1 VSRGHRPSCAVPNP
15 DGTSTIIGV
24 AKLLGTPRSGGV
36 GEGGGATTTTRA
48 KDTDRQD
55 ACRILDNALNDGE
68 ISDQEH
74 RERVSAATNAVTLGD
89 LQALVDDLQTGGAPL
104 QTTAGAWASK
114 RPRMPKLGGWGVL
127 AAALVVS
134 VLLGV
139 GIGWGLYGNTGSP
152 LDFTTDPGAKPD
164 GVGPVVLTP
173 PTELFSVGGLTGL
186 MEQTRKRFGDTMGFR
201 LVIYPTYAV
210 LDRPD
215 PSDDRRMLAYD
226 YRGGWGDPTS
236 SAKSATD
243 GSVPVDLAKF
253 DIAATVGL
261 VRGAPDSLHMKKSD
275 VKTTYLV
282 IEPATDP
289 TTPGSLSLSVYVS
302 SDYSGGYIV
311 FAGDGAIKRVTL
323 PS

>member
-1 VSRGHRPSCAVPNP
+1 VPNP
-15 DGTSTIIGV
+15 NATSTIIGV
-24 AKLLGTPRSGGV
+24 AKLLGTTPLR
-36 GEGGGATTTTRA
+36 GAATSTTRA
-48 KDTDRQD
+48 KDSDRQD
-55 ACRILDNALNDGE
+55 ACQILDNALNDGE

-74 RERVSAATNAVTLGD
+74 RERVGAATNAITLGD
-89 LQALVDDLQTGGAPL
+89 LRALVEDLQADSAGL
-104 QTTAGAWASK
+104 QLPGRTASK
-114 RPRMPKLGGWGVL
+114 LPKFGGWGGL
-127 AAALVVS
+127 AAAFVVA

-139 GIGWGLYGNTGSP
+139 GIGWGVYGNTSSP

-164 GVGPVVLTP
+164 GVAPVVLTP
-173 PTELFSVGGLTGL
+173 PTELLSVGGLTGL
-186 MEQTRKRFGDTMGFR
+186 MEQTRKRFGDAMGFR

-215 PSDDRRMLAYD
+215 PADDRRMLAYD

-236 SAKSATD
+236 SAKTGTD
-243 GSVPVDLAKF
+243 GPVAVDLSKF
-253 DIAATVGL
+253 DIVATVGL
-261 VRGAPDSLHMKKSD
+261 VRGAPESLRMKKAD

-302 SDYSGGYIV
+302 GDYGGGCIV
-311 FAGDGAIKRVTL
+311 FAGDGTIKRVNL